1 MKSKRIIAVL
11 LCALTVIGLMPTAAL
26 AAESTVTI
34 ESQTNSAFDYLE
46 YYKDGSWHDLNTPRH
61 VIEQTGEICYCI
73 EHSEGNPHGDTYT
86 AASPSSVFSTNTL
99 AGVQAIMMYGY
110 PCNTPSGFTADEA
123 RQATA
128 NALRFW
134 LSENGESGSYSFTNR
149 KANPTHIRAK
159 AGYEHVLEW
168 ADTLLSYAR
177 AKKTLT
183 HSIVF
188 TPSSLQLAS
197 NGTNFV
203 GSTQVKL
210 TNINSGYTLNT
221 SALPSGASVSGY
233 TGSKSETITFTV
245 PNSAAGKNFT
255 ITATGKDTR
264 SLANLTAYIPADGD
278 LQKIFLCATTAQ
290 VVATASIGVNTPAYG
305 YLKIAKTGDNGAAL
319 AGVKFGVYADVGCTS
334 KLCELTT
341 GADGTV
347 TSSAL
352 PVGKVYVKEL
362 STIAPYVLESTVKNA
377 TITLNKTETL
387 NVQNT
392 SAKGMICVNKTAEQ
406 LIGTTASNSDFGQV
420 NTPKFGTKGL
430 AGCVFEVKDSK
441 GTVVATLTTDANGY
455 AETGLLEF
463 GEYKVQEVS
472 GVAGYEVDNT
482 VHTVTIAYAN
492 QNTPIVKK
500 TVDVENARIATSVK
514 LKKMTECF
522 DYEELKFKP
531 CVGKGFVFGLYTAE
545 TIGIMPKDTLVELL
559 TTNEEGVATSSVKLP
574 FGEYYLKELKVPDE
588 TIYLSSESFPLT
600 VNGANTVYYE
610 TPVVNDMF
618 KGNIAVWK
626 SDKNDADRM
635 LAGAKFEIRDVEGK
649 LFDTMT
655 TDADGYAVSIDLPV
669 GKYKLQ
675 EIDPPT
681 GFILSDEVVDV
692 SITTDNKNTA
702 VIDRTNVGN
711 EMVLKKTDLTN
722 GKAVAGATIA
732 IYDEAGDVFFEGK
745 TDENGEIVLKEVPA
759 GKYTYKETIAPSGFA
774 LNTETF
780 SFEMDVYGKV
790 TGKTEITNE
799 PIAFMLNKVNTFTN
813 KPFANIEFTLKDAEG
828 NVVKTKM
835 TEDGYRVAAED
846 GSETFAVDE
855 NGYAEFRY
863 LPAGVYKLV
872 ENTPIGYISDD
883 EFSITLTDAHALSAP
898 NKLTVENCPTG
909 LKILKREAS
918 SGNPLSGAGFRI
930 KIRDGLGFET
940 LSFTK
945 LENGSFFY
953 DPNGTV
959 MDMMVDGK
967 GEILIH
973 GLPLGDLWIEESIV
987 PEGYF
992 PVSAARIEL
1001 KKEHT
1006 STIPFDVT
1014 IKNSK
1019 YVKLGMDSDWWE
1031 FPALMLGIALAV
1043 GGAVTFIVVKR
1054 KRTKK
1059 SEV

>member
-221 SALPSGASVSGY
+221 SGLPSGASVSGY

-255 ITATGKDTR
+255 VTATGKDTR
-264 SLANLTAYIPADGD
+264 SLSNLTAYIPADGD

-305 YLKIAKTGDNGAAL
+305 YLKIVKTGDNGAAL

-362 STIAPYVLESTVKNA
+362 STIAPYVIESTVKNA

-392 SAKGMICVNKTAEQ
+392 SAKGMICINKTAEQ
-406 LIGTTASNSDFGQV
+406 LIGTSVSNSDFGQV
-420 NTPKFGTKGL
+420 NTPKFGEKGL
-430 AGCVFEVKDSK
+430 AGCVFEVKDSNGK
-441 GTVVATLTTDANGY
+441 VVATLTTDANGY

-472 GVAGYEVDNT
+472 GAVGYEVDNT
-482 VHTVTIAYAN
+482 VHAVTIAYAN

-500 TVDVENARIATSVK
+500 TVDVENARIATSVQF
-514 LKKMTECF
+514 KKMTEYF

-531 CVGKGFVFGLYTAE
+531 CAREGFVFGLYTAE

-559 TTNEEGVATSSVKLP
+559 TTNEEGVATSSVEPP

-588 TIYLSSESFPLT
+588 TIYLSSDSYPLT
-600 VNGANTVYYE
+600 VNGSNTVYYE
-610 TPVVNDMF
+610 TPIVNDMF

-669 GKYKLQ
+669 GKYKLR

-681 GFILSDEVVDV
+681 GFILSDEVVEV

-722 GKAVAGATIA
+722 GKPVAGATIT
-732 IYDEAGDVFFEGK
+732 IYDESGDIFFESK
-745 TDENGEIVLKEVPA
+745 TDENGEIMLKEVPA

-799 PIAFMLNKVNTFTN
+799 PIVFMLNKVDTFTN
-813 KPFANIEFTLKDAEG
+813 KPFANIVFTLKDAEG
-828 NVVKTKM
+828 NAVKTKM

-846 GSETFAVDE
+846 GDETFAVDE
-855 NGYAEFRY
+855 NGYTEFRY
-863 LPAGVYKLV
+863 LPAGEYKLV
-872 ENTPIGYISDD
+872 EDTPIGYISDD
-883 EFSITLTDAHALSAP
+883 EFAITLTDAHALSAP
-898 NKLTVENCPTG
+898 NKATVENCPTG
-909 LKILKREAS
+909 LKIFKKEAS
-918 SGNPLSGAGFRI
+918 TGNPLSGAGFRI
-930 KIRDGLGFET
+930 KVRDGLGFET
-940 LSFTK
+940 LTFTK

-959 MDMMVDGK
+959 MDMLVDGK

-1006 STIPFDVT
+1006 STVPFEVT

>member
-1 MKSKRIIAVL
+1 MKTKRIVAIL
-11 LCALTVIGLMPTAAL
+11 LCALTVVGLMPTAAL

-46 YYKDGSWHDLNTPRH
+46 YYKDGKWQDLNTPRH
-61 VIEQTGEICYCI
+61 TIEQTGEICYCI

-86 AASPSSVFSTNTL
+86 AASPSSVFNSNTL

-168 ADTLLSYAR
+168 ADELLSYAR
-177 AKKTLT
+177 AKRTLS

-188 TPSSLQLAS
+188 TPSSLQLTS

-221 SALPSGASVSGY
+221 STLPAGASVSGY
-233 TGSKSETITFTV
+233 TGNRSETLTFTI

-264 SLANLTAYIPADGD
+264 SLSNLTAYVPADGD

-347 TSSAL
+347 TSGEL
-352 PVGKVYVKEL
+352 PVGTVYVKEL
-362 STIAPYVLESTVKNA
+362 STIAPYVIESTVKNA
-377 TITLNKTETL
+377 TISLNKITTL

-392 SAKGMICVNKTAEQ
+392 SAKGMICINKTAEQ
-406 LIGTTASNSDFGQV
+406 LVGTTASNSDFGQV
-420 NTPKFGTKGL
+420 NTPKYAAKGL
-430 AGCVFEVKDSK
+430 VGCVFEVKNSAGK
-441 GTVVATLTTDANGY
+441 VVATLTTDANGY
-455 AETGLLEF
+455 AETGLLDF

-472 GVAGYEVDNT
+472 SVVGYEKDAT
-482 VHTVTIAYAN
+482 VHTVTIAYAD

-500 TVDVENARIATSVK
+500 TVNVENTRIATSVK
-514 LKKMTECF
+514 LKKMTEYF
-522 DYEELKFKP
+522 DYEALEFKP

-545 TIGIMPKDTLVELL
+545 NIGIMPKDTLVELL
-559 TTNEEGVATSSVKLP
+559 TTNEEGVAESSAKLP
-574 FGEYYLKELKVPDE
+574 FGKYYLKELSVPDE
-588 TIYLSSESFPLT
+588 TIHLRSDSFTLT
-600 VNGANTVYYE
+600 VDGHNTVYYE
-610 TPVVNDMF
+610 APIVNEMF

-626 SDKNDADRM
+626 SDKNDVKRM
-635 LAGAKFEIRDVEGK
+635 LGGAKFEIRDADGK

-669 GKYKLQ
+669 GSYRLQ

-681 GFILSDEVVDV
+681 GFILSDEVVKV
-692 SITTDNKNTA
+692 SLSTENKNTV
-702 VIDRTNVGN
+702 VIERTNVGN

-722 GKAVAGATIA
+722 GKPVAGATIT
-732 IYDEAGDVFFEGK
+732 IYKESGDVFFEGK
-745 TDENGEIVLKEVPA
+745 TDENGEIKLKEVPA
-759 GKYTYKETIAPSGFA
+759 GKYTYKETTAPSGYA
-774 LNTETF
+774 LNNETF

-790 TGKTEITNE
+790 TGKTEITDE
-799 PIAFMLNKVNTFTN
+799 PIVFMLNKVNTFTN
-813 KPFANIEFTLKDAEG
+813 KPFADIEFTLKDAEG
-828 NVVKTKM
+828 NTVKTLM
-835 TEDGYRVAAED
+835 TNDGYRVAAEN
-846 GSETFAVDE
+846 GEETFAVDK

-872 ENTPIGYISDD
+872 ENTPLGYISED
-883 EFSITLTDAHALSAP
+883 EFSITLTDAHALSTP

-909 LKILKREAS
+909 LKILKKEATT
-918 SGNPLSGAGFRI
+918 GNPLTGAGFRI

-945 LENGSFFY
+945 LENGSYFY

-1006 STIPFDVT
+1006 STIPFEVT

-1043 GGAVTFIVVKR
+1043 GGAVTFVVVKR

>member
-1 MKSKRIIAVL
+1 
-11 LCALTVIGLMPTAAL
+11 
-26 AAESTVTI
+26 
-34 ESQTNSAFDYLE
+34 
-46 YYKDGSWHDLNTPRH
+46 
-61 VIEQTGEICYCI
+61 
-73 EHSEGNPHGDTYT
+73 
-86 AASPSSVFSTNTL
+86 
-99 AGVQAIMMYGY
+99 MMYGY

-210 TNINSGYTLNT
+210 TNINCGYTLNT

-347 TSSAL
+347 ISSAL

-500 TVDVENARIATSVK
+500 TVDVENARIATFVK

-574 FGEYYLKELKVPDE
+574 FSKERTFVNVLLSDDKAAMMELRDFLKEHKITNLATEGFTKDW
-588 TIYLSSESFPLT
+588 
-600 VNGANTVYYE
+600 
-610 TPVVNDMF
+610 D
-618 KGNIAVWK
+618 K
-626 SDKNDADRM
+626 S
-635 LAGAKFEIRDVEGK
+635 
-649 LFDTMT
+649 
-655 TDADGYAVSIDLPV
+655 
-669 GKYKLQ
+669 
-675 EIDPPT
+675 
-681 GFILSDEVVDV
+681 
-692 SITTDNKNTA
+692 
-702 VIDRTNVGN
+702 
-711 EMVLKKTDLTN
+711 
-722 GKAVAGATIA
+722 IA
-732 IYDEAGDVFFEGK
+732 ITA
-745 TDENGEIVLKEVPA
+745 
-759 GKYTYKETIAPSGFA
+759 
-774 LNTETF
+774 
-780 SFEMDVYGKV
+780 
-790 TGKTEITNE
+790 
-799 PIAFMLNKVNTFTN
+799 
-813 KPFANIEFTLKDAEG
+813 
-828 NVVKTKM
+828 
-835 TEDGYRVAAED
+835 
-846 GSETFAVDE
+846 
-855 NGYAEFRY
+855 YAETREQSRLIDEY
-863 LPAGVYKLV
+863 IRNS
-872 ENTPIGYISDD
+872 NT
-883 EFSITLTDAHALSAP
+883 
-898 NKLTVENCPTG
+898 
-909 LKILKREAS
+909 KIKR
-918 SGNPLSGAGFRI
+918 
-930 KIRDGLGFET
+930 
-940 LSFTK
+940 
-945 LENGSFFY
+945 
-953 DPNGTV
+953 
-959 MDMMVDGK
+959 
-967 GEILIH
+967 
-973 GLPLGDLWIEESIV
+973 IV
-987 PEGYF
+987 Q
-992 PVSAARIEL
+992 A
-1001 KKEHT
+1001 K
-1006 STIPFDVT
+1006 
-1014 IKNSK
+1014 
-1019 YVKLGMDSDWWE
+1019 
-1031 FPALMLGIALAV
+1031 
-1043 GGAVTFIVVKR
+1043 
-1054 KRTKK
+1054 
-1059 SEV
+1059 

>member
-177 AKKTLT
+177 A
-183 HSIVF
+183 
-188 TPSSLQLAS
+188 
-197 NGTNFV
+197 
-203 GSTQVKL
+203 
-210 TNINSGYTLNT
+210 
-221 SALPSGASVSGY
+221 
-233 TGSKSETITFTV
+233 
-245 PNSAAGKNFT
+245 
-255 ITATGKDTR
+255 
-264 SLANLTAYIPADGD
+264 
-278 LQKIFLCATTAQ
+278 
-290 VVATASIGVNTPAYG
+290 
-305 YLKIAKTGDNGAAL
+305 
-319 AGVKFGVYADVGCTS
+319 
-334 KLCELTT
+334 
-341 GADGTV
+341 
-347 TSSAL
+347 
-352 PVGKVYVKEL
+352 
-362 STIAPYVLESTVKNA
+362 
-377 TITLNKTETL
+377 
-387 NVQNT
+387 
-392 SAKGMICVNKTAEQ
+392 
-406 LIGTTASNSDFGQV
+406 
-420 NTPKFGTKGL
+420 
-430 AGCVFEVKDSK
+430 
-441 GTVVATLTTDANGY
+441 
-455 AETGLLEF
+455 
-463 GEYKVQEVS
+463 
-472 GVAGYEVDNT
+472 
-482 VHTVTIAYAN
+482 
-492 QNTPIVKK
+492 
-500 TVDVENARIATSVK
+500 
-514 LKKMTECF
+514 
-522 DYEELKFKP
+522 
-531 CVGKGFVFGLYTAE
+531 
-545 TIGIMPKDTLVELL
+545 
-559 TTNEEGVATSSVKLP
+559 
-574 FGEYYLKELKVPDE
+574 
-588 TIYLSSESFPLT
+588 
-600 VNGANTVYYE
+600 
-610 TPVVNDMF
+610 
-618 KGNIAVWK
+618 
-626 SDKNDADRM
+626 
-635 LAGAKFEIRDVEGK
+635 
-649 LFDTMT
+649 
-655 TDADGYAVSIDLPV
+655 
-669 GKYKLQ
+669 
-675 EIDPPT
+675 T

-883 EFSITLTDAHALSAP
+883 EFSITLQVHIFHHPFCELP
-898 NKLTVENCPTG
+898 QG
-909 LKILKREAS
+909 LEPRV
-918 SGNPLSGAGFRI
+918 F
-930 KIRDGLGFET
+930 
-940 LSFTK
+940 
-945 LENGSFFY
+945 
-953 DPNGTV
+953 
-959 MDMMVDGK
+959 
-967 GEILIH
+967 
-973 GLPLGDLWIEESIV
+973 
-987 PEGYF
+987 
-992 PVSAARIEL
+992 
-1001 KKEHT
+1001 
-1006 STIPFDVT
+1006 
-1014 IKNSK
+1014 
-1019 YVKLGMDSDWWE
+1019 
-1031 FPALMLGIALAV
+1031 
-1043 GGAVTFIVVKR
+1043 
-1054 KRTKK
+1054 
-1059 SEV
+1059 

>member
-1 MKSKRIIAVL
+1 MII
-11 LCALTVIGLMPTAAL
+11 
-26 AAESTVTI
+26 
-34 ESQTNSAFDYLE
+34 
-46 YYKDGSWHDLNTPRH
+46 
-61 VIEQTGEICYCI
+61 
-73 EHSEGNPHGDTYT
+73 
-86 AASPSSVFSTNTL
+86 
-99 AGVQAIMMYGY
+99 
-110 PCNTPSGFTADEA
+110 
-123 RQATA
+123 
-128 NALRFW
+128 
-134 LSENGESGSYSFTNR
+134 
-149 KANPTHIRAK
+149 
-159 AGYEHVLEW
+159 
-168 ADTLLSYAR
+168 
-177 AKKTLT
+177 
-183 HSIVF
+183 
-188 TPSSLQLAS
+188 LQS
-197 NGTNFV
+197 
-203 GSTQVKL
+203 
-210 TNINSGYTLNT
+210 
-221 SALPSGASVSGY
+221 
-233 TGSKSETITFTV
+233 
-245 PNSAAGKNFT
+245 
-255 ITATGKDTR
+255 
-264 SLANLTAYIPADGD
+264 
-278 LQKIFLCATTAQ
+278 
-290 VVATASIGVNTPAYG
+290 
-305 YLKIAKTGDNGAAL
+305 
-319 AGVKFGVYADVGCTS
+319 
-334 KLCELTT
+334 
-341 GADGTV
+341 
-347 TSSAL
+347 
-352 PVGKVYVKEL
+352 
-362 STIAPYVLESTVKNA
+362 
-377 TITLNKTETL
+377 
-387 NVQNT
+387 
-392 SAKGMICVNKTAEQ
+392 
-406 LIGTTASNSDFGQV
+406 
-420 NTPKFGTKGL
+420 
-430 AGCVFEVKDSK
+430 
-441 GTVVATLTTDANGY
+441 
-455 AETGLLEF
+455 
-463 GEYKVQEVS
+463 
-472 GVAGYEVDNT
+472 
-482 VHTVTIAYAN
+482 
-492 QNTPIVKK
+492 
-500 TVDVENARIATSVK
+500 
-514 LKKMTECF
+514 
-522 DYEELKFKP
+522 
-531 CVGKGFVFGLYTAE
+531 
-545 TIGIMPKDTLVELL
+545 
-559 TTNEEGVATSSVKLP
+559 
-574 FGEYYLKELKVPDE
+574 
-588 TIYLSSESFPLT
+588 
-600 VNGANTVYYE
+600 
-610 TPVVNDMF
+610 
-618 KGNIAVWK
+618 
-626 SDKNDADRM
+626 
-635 LAGAKFEIRDVEGK
+635 
-649 LFDTMT
+649 
-655 TDADGYAVSIDLPV
+655 
-669 GKYKLQ
+669 
-675 EIDPPT
+675 
-681 GFILSDEVVDV
+681 
-692 SITTDNKNTA
+692 
-702 VIDRTNVGN
+702 
-711 EMVLKKTDLTN
+711 
-722 GKAVAGATIA
+722 
-732 IYDEAGDVFFEGK
+732 GDVFFEGK

-883 EFSITLTDAHALSAP
+883 EFSISLTDAHALSAP